1 MAPGGV
7 QAGAI
12 AATRIRLPSRPT
24 FRRPTLNLATPA
36 FALRVAASRHAL
48 HCFFFPAFMRHEARP
63 VCPSL
68 LATERAAVF
77 RRMQSVDREAVQE
90 SRDRS
95 HPGRN
100 PGRKGFWAG
109 HEAEARRS
117 CPSWLSEPSRERP
130 IDPSTTLSATLGFRR
145 GGDAGQACHGRGERC
160 GLGLAER
167 HGGGQASHAPPQ
179 SRKGENGSA
188 DAIARAAKSSKVR
201 CSARF
206 EKIKNRNEK
215 TDDPPRLNSDPPCE
229 RARGRG
235 RRLDACRHCA
245 RTHAMAARC

>member
-1 MAPGGV
+1 
-7 QAGAI
+7 
-12 AATRIRLPSRPT
+12 
-24 FRRPTLNLATPA
+24 
-36 FALRVAASRHAL
+36 
-48 HCFFFPAFMRHEARP
+48 MRHEARP

-117 CPSWLSEPSRERP
+117 SEPSRERP

-229 RARGRG
+229 RAPRARASVGCMSSLRAH
-235 RRLDACRHCA
+235 ACHGCQMLRSGFLA
-245 RTHAMAARC
+245 HAEGHTAAAPPASLPSAHPQLTC